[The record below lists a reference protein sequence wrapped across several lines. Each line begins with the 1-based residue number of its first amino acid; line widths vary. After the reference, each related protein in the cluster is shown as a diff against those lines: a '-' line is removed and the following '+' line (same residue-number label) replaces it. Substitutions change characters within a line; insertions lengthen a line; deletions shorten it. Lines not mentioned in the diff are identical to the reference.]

1 MQTLAFLWYE
11 LKAAK
16 CHVKEIAAESHP
28 CGKADFSFLKRP
40 SDSPVID
47 ERPQHRR
54 LLSLRWIAKKEP
66 GVGSGPCL
74 QGRH

>member
-16 CHVKEIAAESHP
+16 CHVKEVVAESQQ

-40 SDSPVID
+40 SDLHVID
-47 ERPQHRR
+47 ESPR

-66 GVGSGPCL
+66 GVGSGPFL
-74 QGRH
+74 QERH

>member
-16 CHVKEIAAESHP
+16 CHVKEVVAESQP
-28 CGKADFSFLKRP
+28 CGKADFSFLNRP
-40 SDSPVID
+40 SDSQVID
-47 ERPQHRR
+47 EPPQRRR

-66 GVGSGPCL
+66 GVGSGPFL
-74 QGRH
+74 QERH